1 MTIRQVELFVRV
13 AECGKMNEVAK
24 ALYISQSSVSQAIAE
39 IEQEYQVQLFERLAK
54 RLYLTPVGQHF
65 LEYAKRFLGI
75 YEAMCQYLQE
85 TGDVKSIRVGAT
97 VTVGTCVINDI
108 LGDMNRTLPNLNI
121 QVYVANTRMLEEMLI
136 NNELDVALVEGEI
149 KNELLYVTPVIP
161 DHLVLICGQGHPF
174 WGCDEV
180 SIKDLKDQAL
190 IMRERGSGTRAQLE
204 EKLMENHITYY
215 IKWVCFNT
223 EAIKNAVICN
233 EGVSIISARLVTK
246 EVQEKKLW
254 ICRLRDFSGQRS
266 FDIVYHRDKLL
277 HHALEKF
284 ICSCQNFAR
293 SEWVV
298 REEKE
303 EKELS

>member
-24 ALYISQSSVSQAIAE
+24 SLYISQSSVSQAIAE
-39 IEQEYQVQLFERLAK
+39 IEQEYQIQLFERLAK
-54 RLYLTPVGQHF
+54 RLYLTPVGRNF
-65 LEYAKRFLGI
+65 LEYAKRFLAI

-85 TGDVKSIRVGAT
+85 TGDIKSIRVGAT

-108 LGDMNRTLPNLNI
+108 LEDMKGHLPNLNI
-121 QVYVANTRMLEEMLI
+121 QIYVANTRILEDKLI

-149 KNELLYVTPVIP
+149 KNEFLCVMPTIP
-161 DHLVLICGQGHPF
+161 DRLVLICGPGHPF

-180 SIKDLKDQAL
+180 SIEDLKDQAL

-204 EKLMENHITYY
+204 EKLMENHISYY
-215 IKWVCFNT
+215 IKWECFNT
-223 EAIKNAVICN
+223 EAIKNAVMHN
-233 EGVSIISARLVTK
+233 EGISIISARLVNK

-266 FDIVYHRDKLL
+266 FDIVYHRDKML
-277 HHALEKF
+277 HHALEEF
-284 ICSCQNFAR
+284 IRTCQNFAR
-293 SEWVV
+293 SELVIGGD
-298 REEKE
+298 K
-303 EKELS
+303 KQ